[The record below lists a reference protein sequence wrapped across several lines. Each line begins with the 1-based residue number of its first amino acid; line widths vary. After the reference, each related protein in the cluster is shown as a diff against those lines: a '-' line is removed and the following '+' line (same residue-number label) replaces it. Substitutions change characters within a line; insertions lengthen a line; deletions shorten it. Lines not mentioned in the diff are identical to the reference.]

1 VSTKVKSRLVVLE
14 VIGEVRFF
22 GQRLPVGRYVGREQQ
37 FGVPAMDGQIDWA
50 APEYVLELT
59 VEQMRTA
66 NMPVAKNQ
74 MSIEEDLTPYVASGT
89 IKVR

>member
-1 VSTKVKSRLVVLE
+1 MSTKVKSRLVVLE
-14 VIGEVRFF
+14 VVGEVLFLGR
-22 GQRLPVGRYVGREQQ
+22 RLPVGRYVGREQQ
-37 FGVPAMDGQIDWA
+37 FGVPTMDGQIDWA

>member
-1 VSTKVKSRLVVLE
+1 
-14 VIGEVRFF
+14 
-22 GQRLPVGRYVGREQQ
+22 
-37 FGVPAMDGQIDWA
+37 MDGQIDWA